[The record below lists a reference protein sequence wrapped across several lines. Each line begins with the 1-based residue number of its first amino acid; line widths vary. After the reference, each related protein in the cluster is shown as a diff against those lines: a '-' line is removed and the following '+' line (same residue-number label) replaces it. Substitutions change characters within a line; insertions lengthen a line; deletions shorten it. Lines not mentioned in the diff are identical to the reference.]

1 MTRIKLYILIFFAAL
16 CLPLSFVIWRTY
28 AGVAQEELGQL
39 RFFAETLLD
48 EMEQELAELVRREEG
63 RSVEAY
69 GHTLAPMGQPI
80 QSSPLA
86 EPPRETFILGYL
98 QNNPD
103 GSLQTPLVDDL
114 RQVPA
119 SRRALVAQLQEAN
132 RIFNQKKYA
141 LLSGAEPE
149 KPAPIVKKQEAPA
162 QKSFAD
168 RYLTPSEGKPAKG
181 ALGQKS
187 VRVEELTLGQ
197 AANVARDEAWRAKE
211 RSAADS
217 PAPASA
223 TAQREEREQTRR
235 LQSAGRDSESAP
247 AGPAVEAGAHPRFQV
262 EIAPLQSVFIDD
274 GRVFIFRRVA
284 INDRIFRQGF
294 VLQVAPFLEHLAR
307 THFDPHPMA
316 GFSHLRLTVLRGGQ
330 PDAPAPEV
338 EPIVAARTFPA
349 PFNFIHASVSGNGA
363 PASAARRMLH
373 AALIA
378 LGAIVVL
385 GLLAIYQSVRAVV
398 ALSERR
404 SQFVSAVTHEL
415 KTPLTNIRMYVEMLE
430 QGIAATPERE
440 QTYLGIIGSESAR
453 LSRLINNVLELSRL
467 EKKQRPV
474 HMQPGRLADLLAEVR
489 AVMAPKLG
497 QDGFELIFQ
506 ADGLPDFA
514 FDREALLQILINLVE
529 NSIKFGRNEA
539 QRHITVSARVVQAE
553 VQIAVA
559 DTGPGIARGALKKIF
574 DDFYRADNAL
584 TRTTSGTGIGL
595 ALVRKL
601 TQAMGGRVTAANNA
615 GPGCTITVSLPLSAT

>member
-1 MTRIKLYILIFFAAL
+1 MTRIKLYILIFFLAL
-16 CLPLSFVIWRTY
+16 CLPLSFLIWRTY
-28 AGVAQEELGQL
+28 AGLAQEELGQL
-39 RFFAETLLD
+39 RFFAETRLD
-48 EMEQELAELVRREEG
+48 EMEQELADLVRREEG
-63 RSVEAY
+63 RSVEEY
-69 GHTLAPMGQPI
+69 GHILTPAGQGI
-80 QSSPLA
+80 QPSPLA
-86 EPPRETFILGYL
+86 ESPREAFILGYL

-103 GSLQTPLVDDL
+103 GSLQTPLVADL

-119 SRRALVAQLQEAN
+119 SRQPLVSQLQEAN

-141 LLSGAEPE
+141 LLAATEPE
-149 KPAPIVKKQEAPA
+149 KPAPMLKKKEAPA
-162 QKSFAD
+162 PKSFAD
-168 RYLTPSEGKPAKG
+168 RYLAPSESKLSKG
-181 ALGQKS
+181 SLGQKS

-197 AANVARDEAWRAKE
+197 AANIARDEEWRAKE
-211 RSAADS
+211 RSEADRPAA
-217 PAPASA
+217 ASSM
-223 TAQREEREQTRR
+223 AQREESEQARR
-235 LQSAGRDSESAP
+235 SQRADTMSESAP
-247 AGPAVEAGAHPRFQV
+247 AGPPAAAGAQPRFQV

-274 GRVFIFRRVA
+274 ARVFIFRRVV

-316 GFSHLRLTVLRGGQ
+316 GFTHLRLLVLRGG
-330 PDAPAPEV
+330 PADAPAAAA
-338 EPIVAARTFPA
+338 EPVVAARTFPA
-349 PFNFIHASVSGNGA
+349 PFNFIQASVSGNAA
-363 PASAARRMLH
+363 PASAARRMLR

-378 LGAIVVL
+378 LGAIMIL

-440 QTYLGIIGSESAR
+440 QTYLGIIGSESTR

-474 HMQPGRLADLLAEVR
+474 NMQPGQLADVLAEVR
-489 AVMAPKLG
+489 DIMAPKLA
-497 QDGFELIFQ
+497 QEGFELLFQ
-506 ADGLPDFA
+506 ADGLPEFA

-529 NSIKFGRNEA
+529 NSIKFGRTEA
-539 QRHITVSARVVQAE
+539 QRRITVSARVAQTE
-553 VQIAVA
+553 VQITVA
-559 DTGPGIARGALKKIF
+559 DTGPGIARGALKKVF

-584 TRTTSGTGIGL
+584 TRTTNGTGIGL

-601 TQAMGGRVTAANNA
+601 TQAMGGRVAAANNA
-615 GPGCTITVSLPLSAT
+615 GPGCTITVSLPLSAK